1 MDKLLFGIIAVS
13 ATTGFV
19 LGIIEGFWV
28 ALIISLIIVV
38 LLLILVRRLP
48 G

>member
-1 MDKLLFGIIAVS
+1 MEKRLFQVIAVS

-19 LGIIEGFWV
+19 LGLISGFWP
-28 ALIISLIIVV
+28 V
-38 LLLILVRRLP
+38 LLASAGMALGLLLLARRI